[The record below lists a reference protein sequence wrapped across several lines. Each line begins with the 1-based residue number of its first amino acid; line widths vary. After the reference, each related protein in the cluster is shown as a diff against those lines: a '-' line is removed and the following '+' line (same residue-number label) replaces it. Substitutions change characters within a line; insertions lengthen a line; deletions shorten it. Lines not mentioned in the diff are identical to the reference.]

1 MKNSRRRGKMKRSR
15 STRQDDGVTKK
26 QIKAQ
31 QNQKPTIHMP

>member
-1 MKNSRRRGKMKRSR
+1 MKNRRKRGRKIKRSR

-31 QNQKPTIHMP
+31 QNQKPTT